1 MPPTLPGLIKLH
13 TLKAGYTKITD
24 GGLQNVIK
32 ACPNLVH
39 LELNRCDL
47 TEFGVRFFVKEV
59 PLLKFLDLSSVSG
72 ISLALLEEIKSKKPE
87 LNLR

>member
-1 MPPTLPGLIKLH
+1 LPPTLPGLIKLH
-13 TLKAGYTKITD
+13 TLKAGFTKITD
-24 GGLQNVIK
+24 GGLQNVLK

-47 TEFGVRFFVKEV
+47 SEFGVRFFVKEV
-59 PLLKFLDLSSVSG
+59 PQLKFLDLSSVSG
-72 ISLALLEEIKSKKPE
+72 ISLALLEEIKCKKPD